1 MIKNKLKIGAVSL
14 CGLFLASV
22 HAADSVADVA
32 PSEGV
37 LSAGLKTVEAADVM
51 SHTNIA
57 NAVSNALYALPAGA
71 NNGGLLIVKI
81 TPKMK
86 AFPKPALK
94 DLWDESLTGKTIQQ
108 QIQRLPSSAFE
119 QIENA
124 QDGSFVILK
133 VKDGEIAFD
142 KIIVGKEAPV
152 VVEAPKV
159 ETVKAEV
166 DVSAKAEADAKAKAD
181 AERAE
186 KVAAQE
192 KIVADLE
199 AGLKSLESDLS
210 AKKAELAA
218 AQEKLKGIPET
229 ITVTK
234 MSFGKQQTSEIPNPA
249 LAAVKA
255 QADATQ
261 QEVGA
266 LEAQVNEKM
275 SELKLAQEELAKL
288 KS

>member
-22 HAADSVADVA
+22 HAADSVAEVA

-71 NNGGLLIVKI
+71 NNGGLLIIKI

-199 AGLKSLESDLS
+199 AGLKSLESDRD

-229 ITVTK
+229 ITVTTGGGPFATSSQSPNPDYTPLK
-234 MSFGKQQTSEIPNPA
+234 TQVDSIQQSVDSLQKQIDEKTSELTRA
-249 LAAVKA
+249 K
-255 QADATQ
+255 
-261 QEVGA
+261 
-266 LEAQVNEKM
+266 
-275 SELKLAQEELAKL
+275 EELAKL
-288 KS
+288 KA